1 MFKLDHFGFL
11 RVSGIDAIKFL
22 QGYTTC
28 DLDALDN
35 DTVQMGAICNLKGR
49 MLTSFLIV
57 RDDSDLTLRMHRKL
71 IHKTIEFL
79 TKYIVFSKATLT
91 DISEELY
98 CFGRIDVSAGNSVT
112 RITSQGNDSDQDS
125 VESSGHGPAYEIGLN
140 NRIESW
146 LPSQAD
152 ASVDSRLEWNEA
164 EISAGVAWVDD
175 ITTEEYLPQMFNY
188 QALGAIDFEKGCY
201 LGQEII
207 ARLHYRGEL
216 KKRLYRAD
224 VSLNENCDDWVVVS
238 TGSESTLLLMRNEG
252 EAPVTLKTLQGE
264 HFIAEPL

>member
-28 DLDALDN
+28 DLDALEN

-49 MLTSFLIV
+49 MLASFIAV

-71 IHKTIEFL
+71 IPKTIEFL
-79 TKYIVFSKATLT
+79 TKYIVFSKATLS

-98 CFGRIDVSAGNSVT
+98 CFGRIEASAGNSAT
-112 RITSQGNDSDQDS
+112 RINSEGNGSD
-125 VESSGHGPAYEIGLN
+125 ENSGYEIGLD

-146 LPSQAD
+146 LTSRTD
-152 ASVDSRLEWNEA
+152 ASLDGGLAWNEA

-175 ITTEEYLPQMFNY
+175 ITTEKYLPQMFNY

-216 KKRLYRAD
+216 KKRLYRAH
-224 VSLNENCDDWVVVS
+224 VSLKDNSDDWVVVS
-238 TGSESTLLLMRNEG
+238 TGSESTLLIMSNQG
-252 EAPVTLKTLQGE
+252 EEPVTLKTPQGE
-264 HFIAEPL
+264 QFIAEPL